1 MTSPRASAA
10 ALRKAVAAAIPPLL
24 ALGDAS
30 GVPRAP
36 GQWSRREILGHLVDS
51 AINNYSRFVR
61 GQLEESLVFPG
72 YAQEAWVRVGGYQE
86 AQLEEL
92 VMLWQAL
99 NSRIAAVMEATPE
112 QARSRLVTPDAGG
125 GVTVTESLT
134 LEQLMSD
141 YVAHLN
147 HHLEQILS

>member
-10 ALRKAVAAAIPPLL
+10 ALRKAVAAATPALL

-36 GQWSRREILGHLVDS
+36 GKWSPREIIGHLVDS
-51 AINNYSRFVR
+51 AINNYARFVR
-61 GQLEESLVFPG
+61 GQLEDSLVFHG
-72 YAQEAWVRVGGYQE
+72 YAQDGWVRVGGYQE

-92 VMLWQAL
+92 VVLWQAL
-99 NSRIAAVMEATPE
+99 NTRIAAVMETTPE
-112 QARSRLVTPDAGG
+112 QARCRLVTPDTGE
-125 GVTVTESLT
+125 GVSVAESLT
-134 LEQLMSD
+134 LEQLMTD

-147 HHLEQILS
+147 HHLRQILE